1 MCIPIKTEGEGGKK
15 RHFYSDVAMAAK
27 AALDARARALGEA
40 TDIKSRK
47 YNLDRALKERNEETL
62 ANLVKEDPD
71 EIGAQALLKCAAM
84 GWPEGVAIAVRAGAD
99 FAPVARVVVSPAGR
113 RLRAGAKFGE

>member
-1 MCIPIKTEGEGGKK
+1 MHPDQDRKEKESSDAY
-15 RHFYSDVAMAAK
+15 RDVAMAAK

-99 FAPVARVVVSPAGR
+99 LRGARPRRPGRAPATRP
-113 RLRAGAKFGE
+113 RATGTPPC